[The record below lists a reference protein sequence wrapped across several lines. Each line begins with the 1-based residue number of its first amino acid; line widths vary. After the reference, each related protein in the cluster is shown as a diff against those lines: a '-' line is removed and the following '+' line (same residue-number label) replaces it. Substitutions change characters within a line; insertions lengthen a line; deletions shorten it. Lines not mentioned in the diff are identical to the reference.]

1 MAKFD
6 TMKKDI
12 ALVLSGG
19 GARGIAH
26 IGVIEVL
33 EENGYNIKS
42 IAGTSMGSVVGGIYA
57 LGKLNAFK
65 EWLFQL
71 DRAAVFR
78 LVDFTIASGAGFVK
92 GEKVLNTIKEF
103 TADSNIEDLKIP
115 YCAVAANID
124 EQKEVVFT
132 EGNLF
137 EAIRASI
144 SIPTVFTPV
153 KTENGH
159 LVDGGILNN
168 LPLDRIKRHEG
179 DLLVAVNVNA
189 EIPMVLPPSNEPD
202 KHEEEKSI
210 YLKKMEEFTEKLT
223 SLFPARKSN
232 DSLGYFQLINDT
244 INVMVNANAIQA
256 IKFHKPDILFRISN
270 KSANMFDF
278 FKAKELY
285 DIGRYV
291 ADQELAKLKS

>member
-1 MAKFD
+1 
-6 TMKKDI
+6 MKNDI

-33 EENGYNIKS
+33 EEKGYNIKS
-42 IAGTSMGSVVGGIYA
+42 IAGTSMGAVVGGIYA
-57 LGKLNAFK
+57 LGKIEAFK
-65 EWLFQL
+65 EWLFKL

-78 LVDFTIASGAGFVK
+78 LVDFTIGGGAGFVK
-92 GEKVLNTIKEF
+92 GEKVLNTIKDF
-103 TADSNIEDLKIP
+103 TQDAEIENLKLP
-115 YCAVAANID
+115 FCAVATNID
-124 EQKEVVFT
+124 LQNEVVFS

-137 EAIRASI
+137 DALRASI

-168 LPLDRIKRHEG
+168 LPLDHVKRHSG

-189 EIPMVLPPSNEPD
+189 EIPNELPPLTEPA
-202 KHEEEKSI
+202 KQEAEKNV
-210 YLKKMEEFTEKLT
+210 YQKKMEEFTEKLS

-244 INVMVNANAIQA
+244 INVMVNANAIQS
-256 IKFHKPDILFRISN
+256 IKYNQPDIVLRISN
-270 KSANMFDF
+270 KSANTFDF

-285 DIGRYV
+285 DIGRFV
-291 ADQELAKLKS
+291 AEKTLEKVK